1 MKLIQ
6 LTPVATF
13 VDNYALGWM
22 DSSRKDVHDFV
33 PMTYHCWFFHYTM
46 MCVGIEMITALS
58 YSKSRSKTQTSSPTR
73 GKNLQ
78 RTMHSIFTIN
88 AIQGHVTCLSHAC
101 IDLHPTLENKLN
113 TLAYGLFLPTAV
125 FLTGIIAILP
135 NKHRNIGWYIVTPI
149 MAYSTYN
156 KYIGF
161 HNVAGRG
168 TYSMIDFDKADIRLA
183 FCFV

>member
-6 LTPVATF
+6 LKAVANF
-13 VDNYALGWM
+13 IDFYMLGWM
-22 DSSRKDVHDFV
+22 DSTRQDVHDFV
-33 PMTYHCWFFHYTM
+33 KMTYHCWFFHYTM

-58 YSKSRSKTQTSSPTR
+58 YSKQTKQEKNTKE
-73 GKNLQ
+73 KNLQ
-78 RTMHSIFTIN
+78 YTMYYIFLIN

-135 NKHRNIGWYIVTPI
+135 NKQQDLGWYIFTPI
-149 MAYSTYN
+149 MAYLTYN

-161 HNVAGRG
+161 HNVIGRG
-168 TYSMIDFDKADIRLA
+168 KLRYVLYKYVHT
-183 FCFV
+183 